1 MRESQPDLEI
11 GSQASDIQRALE
23 LAVEMNH
30 GEVENNDTVDLREAS
45 KPIHI
50 EKVKSSKY
58 AVETAR
64 LANLTVQAHV

>member
-1 MRESQPDLEI
+1 MIKLHDEPVEEEVRESQPDLEI

-45 KPIHI
+45 KPIHK
-50 EKVKSSKY
+50 EKVK
-58 AVETAR
+58 
-64 LANLTVQAHV
+64 